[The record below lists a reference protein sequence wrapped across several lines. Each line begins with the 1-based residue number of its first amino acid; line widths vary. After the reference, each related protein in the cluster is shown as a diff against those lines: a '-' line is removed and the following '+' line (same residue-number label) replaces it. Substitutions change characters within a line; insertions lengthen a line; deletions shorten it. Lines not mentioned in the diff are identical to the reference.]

1 MSALNRWLLAG
12 VGCLLWLNSVNDASA
27 APRIPLT
34 WTGSSSAQRSLQ
46 ISGDVAA
53 DVSGSSVQPTGVG
66 LIGIPAIC
74 LPAISWTA
82 NSLPANSLTA
92 FPQDDSL
99 TVQDPTEGGGG
110 ERTAADVNDTDAS
123 ASSNTDGLI
132 ELNGAGSGDGE
143 VDQTKTDLPP
153 PADVTSSGPNLYQ
166 SQLRA
171 ARAVEFSLV
180 VLGMLLSMASAVFLF
195 QVNRWSH
202 GKYAGRIL
210 WFAVILVPGWFVGG
224 LMLAWNHVFWLRW
237 VITTG

>member
-27 APRIPLT
+27 APRIPLI
-34 WTGSSSAQRSLQ
+34 WTGSSSVQRSLQ
-46 ISGDVAA
+46 ISSDVAENLAGLSSQWIGVGLLGMPATRFPATCLIETSSTAVLQDDSSSVQESTAGGRGERTEADANDTAPAASSNADGLKEAAGTGSEDTEGGQATTDRLRQA
-53 DVSGSSVQPTGVG
+53 DVST
-66 LIGIPAIC
+66 
-74 LPAISWTA
+74 
-82 NSLPANSLTA
+82 
-92 FPQDDSL
+92 
-99 TVQDPTEGGGG
+99 
-110 ERTAADVNDTDAS
+110 S
-123 ASSNTDGLI
+123 A
-132 ELNGAGSGDGE
+132 
-143 VDQTKTDLPP
+143 
-153 PADVTSSGPNLYQ
+153 PNLYQ

-171 ARAVEFSLV
+171 ARAIEFSLV

-224 LMLAWNHVFWLRW
+224 VMLAWNHAFWLRW